1 MKVLPKTDNPLVI
14 RTDFETQQ
22 TWEKICELIRAPV
35 HDRGETFYAYLN
47 FLDDVEF
54 RNVTKEDLLASVPRD
69 YNHSFLLVVDATAM
83 ESRDFPILV
92 IDLHNEPGRTFRA
105 IPSQTQSI
113 ENNLS
118 IANMDFSDFAD
129 AVDTEGV
136 FRGFPE
142 TLFLR

>member
-1 MKVLPKTDNPLVI
+1 MKVLPKTANPLVI
-14 RTDFETQQ
+14 RTDFQSQE
-22 TWEKICELIRAPV
+22 TWEKIRELIRPPV
-35 HDRGETFYAYLN
+35 HDRSETFYAYLD

-54 RNVTKEDLLASVPRD
+54 RNVTKEDLLASVPKEYD
-69 YNHSFLLVVDATAM
+69 HSFLLVADAMAM

-92 IDLHNEPGRTFRA
+92 IDLHDEPGRTFRA

-129 AVDTEGV
+129 AVDTDGV

-142 TLFLR
+142 T